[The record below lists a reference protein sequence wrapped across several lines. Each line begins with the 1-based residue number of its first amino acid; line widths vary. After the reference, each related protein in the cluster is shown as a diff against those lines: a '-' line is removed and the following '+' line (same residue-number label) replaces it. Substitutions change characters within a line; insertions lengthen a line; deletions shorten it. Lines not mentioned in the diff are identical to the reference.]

1 MEILRLQS
9 SIFQQP
15 SERVIL
21 AMPTVSLLEVA
32 YVASAIG
39 VGP

>member
-1 MEILRLQS
+1 MEIMGLPS
-9 SIFQQP
+9 SVFQQL

-21 AMPTVSLLEVA
+21 AMSTVSLLEVA
-32 YVASAIG
+32 HVVSAIG